1 MQRTTASG
9 SWSKKEDADFT
20 AVTVAYGV
28 NAAHQT
34 TRHAVFGEVTRHAG
48 SNSIFGRVEM
58 RQSEIAVLTR
68 RIDIDALRRDAVGAF
83 TLGGVHDLVT
93 LRGLA
98 GGVGAA
104 VTVHVVPDV
113 LKPTHGDHPV
123 SFQIFFRLTGTQRM
137 WNMRMSQP
145 MRAHDAAM

>member
-1 MQRTTASG
+1 MT
-9 SWSKKEDADFT
+9 
-20 AVTVAYGV
+20 
-28 NAAHQT
+28 
-34 TRHAVFGEVTRHAG
+34 AG

-123 SFQIFFRLTGTQRM
+123 SFQIFFRLRPPAGSMGRM

-145 MRAHDAAM
+145 MKSMSGDMTMHHMN

>member
-1 MQRTTASG
+1 MAGSSCRTASCSRCSITREGHAAATRSKHRTGGWRNSTVQRTTASG

-28 NAAHQT
+28 NAAHET
-34 TRHAVFGEVTRHAG
+34 TRHAVFGEVTRYAG

-83 TLGGVHDLVT
+83 TL
-93 LRGLA
+93 
-98 GGVGAA
+98 
-104 VTVHVVPDV
+104 
-113 LKPTHGDHPV
+113 
-123 SFQIFFRLTGTQRM
+123 
-137 WNMRMSQP
+137 
-145 MRAHDAAM
+145 